1 MATRPLEMDTLPP
14 TEALEIEK
22 RPHARSS
29 QTLIEFLKTSFSVP
43 IIVPEEDVRIKRFKD
58 LKKRKR
64 EDPMAKG
71 TIFVRDLGSGGRLI
85 EEKMDGIELN
95 LEGSKYKLS
104 VSMPKSDDFDGM
116 VKEWDE
122 MQAFGDRGYSRGGGG
137 GRLQRPDTIVMRGV
151 PSRWFAEPRV
161 SSKPSMLVTHTI
173 FSFFGKIRNLNVAE
187 DDDLDFCNAL
197 KALSGRSLQKKG
209 SRMVADYE
217 VTWDTSYSQERSGRN
232 NVELGGRYGNE
243 VSRHRPY
250 ISRNSP
256 ENGRTKR
263 FRE

>member
-1 MATRPLEMDTLPP
+1 
-14 TEALEIEK
+14 
-22 RPHARSS
+22 
-29 QTLIEFLKTSFSVP
+29 
-43 IIVPEEDVRIKRFKD
+43 
-58 LKKRKR
+58 
-64 EDPMAKG
+64 MAKG
-71 TIFVRDLGSGGRLI
+71 TIFVRDLGFVKSSLKKYESIG
-85 EEKMDGIELN
+85 EKDD
-95 LEGSKYKLS
+95 EGSKYKLS
-104 VSMPKSDDFDGM
+104 VSMPKSDDFDRM

-173 FSFFGKIRNLNVAE
+173 FSFFGKIRYIISEQMFRQFQYECNLNVAE
-187 DDDLDFCNAL
+187 DDDLGNDGDGENEDIVPGLNCKVVVRFESYKDFCNAL